1 MDCTLAALLACFSWS
16 GLYIDGQVSYQ
27 DTNLPYYYWKDVSP
41 PSRNGV
47 METARVL
54 TLSDE
59 PVNPYFRNAI
69 GYQLSFKRIDLS
81 AEVFHDSS
89 MASNKD
95 RGVNGIGI
103 RARWFPFR

>member
-1 MDCTLAALLACFSWS
+1 MDCTLAALITCFSWS
-16 GLYIDGQVSYQ
+16 GLYIDTQMSYQ

-41 PSRNGV
+41 PPRDGV
-47 METARVL
+47 IETAHVL

-59 PVNPYFRNAI
+59 SANPYMRGAI
-69 GYQLSFKRIDLS
+69 GYQLSFRTIDIS

-89 MASNKD
+89 IRSNKD

-103 RARWFPFR
+103 KARWFPFR